1 MLLPSRSPQ
10 REAVTGRVALGD
22 SLPLSLSLALV
33 LLLIGVN
40 GFLVAAQYALSTA
53 RIYRF
58 EQMMKEGGVRARRAK
73 IIVDRLNLY
82 MTLCQLGVSISSVGL
97 GWLAARLTSS
107 TGLALSLARIFPEL
121 KPSAPFIAF
130 IVVFIPTV
138 MLHLLLG
145 ELLPRSFA
153 KRRAERTALAAAKP
167 LHLLYLLASPVIWL
181 IDLIASNLLRFL
193 GFMPATAKEASHT
206 EEDLRDML
214 KESHRNGHID
224 QTELTLVDNIF
235 EFAETTAREIMIPR
249 TEMICLH
256 TRLSLQ
262 ANKSIAIKYMRT
274 RYPVCETDKDN
285 IIGFVHIKDLLKSSE
300 NTVESILELTRPITS
315 VPDSIPISALLKL
328 MQKKKSQIAILID
341 EYGGTSGLVTLEDI
355 MEEIVGDIKDEFDP
369 DVSAIVKNEDG
380 SYSISGLMLIEEVNG
395 YFGTAIDT
403 EDYDT
408 IGGWIYSHIDFPP
421 TSGQSVYVDGKYA
434 FYIEEMQHLRI
445 TRIRIQYVDS
455 AKLGIQNSDDE
466 KKGLSG
472 I

>member
-1 MLLPSRSPQ
+1 M
-10 REAVTGRVALGD
+10 GD
-22 SLPLSLSLALV
+22 PLPLSLSLALV

-58 EQMMKEGGVRARRAK
+58 EQMTKEGGVRARRARR
-73 IIVDRLNLY
+73 ILDRLNLY
-82 MTLCQLGVSISSVGL
+82 MTLCQLGVTISSVGL
-97 GWLAARLTSS
+97 GWLAARLTESA
-107 TGLALSLARIFPEL
+107 GLAESLARAFPEL
-121 KPSAPFIAF
+121 TSSTSIFAF
-130 IVVFIPTV
+130 LLVFVPTV
-138 MLHLLLG
+138 MLHLLVG
-145 ELLPRSFA
+145 ELLPRSIV

-167 LHLLYLLASPVIWL
+167 LHILYLLASPVIWL
-181 IDLIASNLLRFL
+181 IELIASKLQRFF
-193 GFMPATAKEASHT
+193 GVVPDTAKETAHT
-206 EEDLRDML
+206 EEDLRDLL

-235 EFAETTAREIMIPR
+235 DFAETTAKEIMIPR

-256 TRLSLQ
+256 AQLSLE
-262 ANKSIAIKYMRT
+262 ANKAIAIQYMRT

-285 IIGFVHIKDLLKSSE
+285 IIGFVHMKDLLKSSAGTE
-300 NTVESILELTRPITS
+300 ESILELIRPITS

-380 SYSISGLMLIEEVNG
+380 SYSVSGLMLIEEVNG
-395 YFGTAIDT
+395 FFGTEIDSG
-403 EDYDT
+403 DYDT

-421 TSGQSVYVDGKYA
+421 VSGQSVYVDGRYA

-445 TRIRIQYVDS
+445 TRIRIQFADGGLS
-455 AKLGIQNSDDE
+455 GAAPNPE
-466 KKGLSG
+466 HKKGLSG
-472 I
+472 NA